1 MVVLSRTLLTLVL
14 AACAVALPTQHVDA
28 DLAERSPQIEV
39 EAWGKTPPIKR
50 EVEVDSW
57 GKTRPIKHD
66 VEAAVVKRD
75 VEVDAWSK
83 PPVIKARANSG

>member
-50 EVEVDSW
+50 EDRKS
-57 GKTRPIKHD
+57 
-66 VEAAVVKRD
+66 VV
-75 VEVDAWSK
+75 
-83 PPVIKARANSG
+83 